1 MMRKVSFCSRS
12 FPLKKAFRI
21 SRGAK
26 KSAEVVTVELIE
38 RGLKGRGEAVPYA
51 RYGESVQSVL
61 EQIDAIKNDLQN
73 GISNVNLNTLLPA
86 GAARNAVDCALWDL
100 ESKNTDTPVWKLL
113 EREEPKNVK
122 TAMTIS
128 LDKPEIMAKDVTS
141 YGKQKLIKIKL
152 NSKFVLESVSR
163 IRSVAPQARIIIDA
177 NESWTAEQLK
187 VWQSDLHKMKVDLI
201 EQPLPAGEDNA
212 LSEFE
217 HLIPICADESFHTS
231 EDIKRMNGLYDC
243 VNIKL
248 DKTGGLTEGL
258 KCIEKAGEN
267 NLIVMLGCM
276 IASSLSMAPALLLAS
291 DASFVDLDG
300 PFFLKED
307 VIPSLINTS
316 GILCYSSEL
325 WG

>member
-152 NSKFVLESVSR
+152 NSKFVLESV
-163 IRSVAPQARIIIDA
+163 
-177 NESWTAEQLK
+177 
-187 VWQSDLHKMKVDLI
+187 
-201 EQPLPAGEDNA
+201 
-212 LSEFE
+212 
-217 HLIPICADESFHTS
+217 
-231 EDIKRMNGLYDC
+231 
-243 VNIKL
+243 
-248 DKTGGLTEGL
+248 
-258 KCIEKAGEN
+258 
-267 NLIVMLGCM
+267 
-276 IASSLSMAPALLLAS
+276 
-291 DASFVDLDG
+291 
-300 PFFLKED
+300 
-307 VIPSLINTS
+307 
-316 GILCYSSEL
+316 
-325 WG
+325 

>member
-152 NSKFVLESVSR
+152 DSKFVLESVSR
-163 IRSVAPQARIIIDA
+163 IRSVAPQSRIIIDA

-307 VIPSLINTS
+307 VNPSLIKAS
-316 GILCYSSEL
+316 GKLCYSSEL

>member
-141 YGKQKLIKIKL
+141 YGNQKLIKIKL
-152 NSKFVLESVSR
+152 DSKFVLESVSR

-231 EDIKRMNGLYDC
+231 EDIKRINGLYDC

-258 KCIEKAGEN
+258 KCIEKASEN

>member
-26 KSAEVVTVELIE
+26 KSAEVVTVELFE

-51 RYGESVQSVL
+51 RYGESVESVL

-73 GISNVNLNTLLPA
+73 GISNVNLNALLPA

-141 YGKQKLIKIKL
+141 YGNQKLIKIKL
-152 NSKFVLESVSR
+152 DSKFVLESVSR

-258 KCIEKAGEN
+258 KCIEKASEN

-307 VIPSLINTS
+307 VNPTLIKAS
-316 GILCYSSEL
+316 GKLCYSSEL

>member
-73 GISNVNLNTLLPA
+73 GISNVNLNALLPA

-258 KCIEKAGEN
+258 KCIEKASEN

>member
-26 KSAEVVTVELIE
+26 KSAEVVTVELFE

-73 GISNVNLNTLLPA
+73 GISNVNLDTLLPA

-152 NSKFVLESVSR
+152 DSKFVLESVSR
-163 IRSVAPQARIIIDA
+163 IRSVAPQSRIIIDA

-307 VIPSLINTS
+307 VNPSLIRAS
-316 GILCYSSEL
+316 GKLCYSSEL